1 MIASLRQRL
10 KDLRREAFA
19 LAIAA
24 RDPRVP
30 WTARVVIALVLA
42 HTFSPI
48 DLIPDFIP
56 VLGQLDDLLIT
67 PLGIALALRLTP
79 PEVMVDARQR
89 ADTLFPGDKPTSGWG
104 AVLIVSIWLAVAA
117 ALIWAV
123 RQGVVAGRP

>member
-10 KDLRREAFA
+10 KDLRREAIA

-48 DLIPDFIP
+48 DLVPDFIP

-79 PEVMVDARQR
+79 PEVMVEARQR
-89 ADTLFPGDKPTSGWG
+89 ADTLLSAGKPTSWCG
-104 AVLIVSIWLAVAA
+104 AALIMSIWLIVAA
-117 ALIWAV
+117 AVIWAV
-123 RQGVVAGRP
+123 LQGVGAGTL